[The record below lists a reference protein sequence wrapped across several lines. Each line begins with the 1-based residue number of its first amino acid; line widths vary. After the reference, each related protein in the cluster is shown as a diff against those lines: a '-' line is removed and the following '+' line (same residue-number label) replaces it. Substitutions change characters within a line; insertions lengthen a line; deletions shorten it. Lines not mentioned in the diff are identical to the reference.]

1 VTLTLTA
8 AAVAIGAAG
17 ASVVVGSRAGTA
29 AATGRG
35 VLASGACAAVAS
47 LAVAAAVAVDRLGA
61 FGLMHFVYLVA
72 TVSLPLLGLGVL
84 ARSIRDRRSPGFGAV
99 HARSFGVLL
108 LIPGAL
114 GIYGT
119 HVEPNRLRVDR
130 IEVALDPARDG
141 DDEVR
146 IAVLAD
152 LQTNHVGDHE
162 RRAIDEVLAADPDV
176 ILLPGDLFQ
185 GTAAAF
191 DRELPRLQAE
201 LGRLVAPHG
210 VFFVRGDVDHGDFAD
225 RALAGTGVQILD
237 GELAEVQVGDRRLV
251 IGGHPLDYRG
261 DAAARTRTEVVA
273 AAGEGAVTILLAHR
287 PDRAARLRPVGDDD
301 GRSPPRR
308 AWRPPR
314 GGRQHDL
321 RQRRCRPRAG
331 RGPAGSAL
339 QPPVDRHP
347 HAEGSIG
354 LRVSSS
360 QRRLRRAAASRREW
374 ARSVA

>member
-1 VTLTLTA
+1 MTLTLTA

-47 LAVAAAVAVDRLGA
+47 LAVAAALAVDRLGA

-287 PDRAARLRPVGDDD
+287 PDTILGLPAGAPVDLTVAGHTHGGQIVLPGYGPLVTMTDL
-301 GRSPPRR
+301 PRHV
-308 AWRPPR
+308 AR
-314 GGRQHDL
+314 GGLHEVDGNTIYVSAGVGLERAEAPQVRL
-321 RQRRCRPRAG
+321 FSRP
-331 RGPAGSAL
+331 
-339 QPPVDRHP
+339 
-347 HAEGSIG
+347 SIG
-354 LRVSSS
+354 ILTLRD
-360 QRRLRRAAASRREW
+360 
-374 ARSVA
+374 RSA